1 MKFNVAINDTS
12 SLCGVHKLLFFPMI
26 SSVRYEISTVHI
38 VYAVFFIVTMVVT
51 KIRGLN
57 GDRKSKWNS

>member
-38 VYAVFFIVTMVVT
+38 VYAVSFIVTMVVT
-51 KIRGLN
+51 
-57 GDRKSKWNS
+57 